1 MSTILGPL
9 INIAHADVYQ
19 PQPHIYY
26 PNPYLGAGAG
36 RYLPQ
41 LQYFSPLAPL
51 AYDGG
56 DDGLLQNLV
65 LLDIL

>member
-19 PQPHIYY
+19 PQPQVYH
-26 PNPYLGAGAG
+26 PNPYLGAG

-41 LQYFSPLAPL
+41 LQYFSPLAPP

-65 LLDIL
+65 LLNIL